1 MRLADGGAA
10 FRAGIPAAEES
21 LMRGL
26 TRFLEFSTNYQGS
39 LDHSFWKSTAT
50 WELAKLGKLGARV
63 RKGELKIARYF
74 QKWE

>member
-1 MRLADGGAA
+1 
-10 FRAGIPAAEES
+10 
-21 LMRGL
+21 MRGL
-26 TRFLEFSTNYQGS
+26 TRFSEISTNYLGS